1 MGKEV
6 EPMLAHDTCEQVDRC
21 LFGLICRHSYEE
33 IWVTDKHGYTV
44 YVNPACERYYGVK
57 AEFFFGKNVRELEKR
72 GYFYPAIAPLV
83 MEQKRE
89 ITQVQQTCVG
99 KVLLVTASPVFDKDG
114 EVMLVIENSR
124 DITAFEEMRKQ
135 FADGASSV
143 GGYGLSIESPGDTIS
158 DPWVMFYGST
168 MKETRAVALK
178 AAQGDVSVLITGETG
193 TGKSILAKY
202 IHRHSRRASGP
213 FLTVSCPAIPESL
226 FESELFGYRAGAFT
240 GAKYGGKPGLFQL
253 AEKGTVFLDE
263 IGDMPLSIQAKL
275 LHVLEEREFIP
286 VGGSSPVHVD
296 VRVIAA
302 TNKDLSSL
310 IASGRFRGDLF
321 FRLNVIRIDLPP
333 LRDRKEE
340 IAEFAGFFLRRLC
353 DRYQTT
359 KVISPEAVEALTGY
373 TWPGNVRELEHVLE
387 SLFFTCESTIIRK
400 RDLPAHILTDEGE
413 KQSGGRSGTSTAIG
427 TQALAIRRVE
437 VENTGKGVPRQY
449 GETSIQPGQYD
460 RTSSCVFPRH
470 YNEAAPLS
478 NDPKIAA
485 ISRRRESRLRAS
497 RAFTQEELLD
507 LYNAQGSTYKVAR
520 ITGLSQSTVYRR
532 LKEAMRERSSS
543 PIKKD

>member
-1 MGKEV
+1 
-6 EPMLAHDTCEQVDRC
+6 MLADGTCQQVDRC

-33 IWVTDKHGYTV
+33 IWVTDKNGFTV

-57 AEFFFGKNVRELEKR
+57 AEFFLGKNVRELEKH

-89 ITQVQQTCVG
+89 ITHIQQTCVG
-99 KVLLVTASPVFDKDG
+99 KVLLVTASPVFDENG
-114 EVMLVIENSR
+114 EIMLVIENSR
-124 DITAFEEMRKQ
+124 DITAFEEMRKD
-135 FADGASSV
+135 FANSSSV
-143 GGYGLSIESPGDTIS
+143 VRGYGYSIESPGEVIN
-158 DPWVMFYGST
+158 DPWVMFYSPSMRELRT
-168 MKETRAVALK
+168 VALK

-202 IHRHSRRASGP
+202 IHRHSKRASGP

-286 VGGSSPVHVD
+286 VGGSRPVQVD

-302 TNKDLSSL
+302 TNKDLSAL
-310 IASGRFRGDLF
+310 TASGRFRSDLF
-321 FRLNVIRIDLPP
+321 FRLNVIHIHLPP
-333 LRDRKEE
+333 LRDREEE
-340 IAEFAGFFLRRLC
+340 IAEFIGFFLRRLC

-359 KVISPEAVEALTGY
+359 KVISPKAVDALTKY
-373 TWPGNVRELEHVLE
+373 PWPGNVRELEHVLE
-387 SLFFTCESTIIRK
+387 SLFFTCDSTIIREQ
-400 RDLPAHILTDEGE
+400 DLPEHIL
-413 KQSGGRSGTSTAIG
+413 A
-427 TQALAIRRVE
+427 
-437 VENTGKGVPRQY
+437 NCGKSV
-449 GETSIQPGQYD
+449 ETS
-460 RTSSCVFPRH
+460 RHRNSRSSTKR
-470 YNEAAPLS
+470 APT
-478 NDPKIAA
+478 
-485 ISRRRESRLRAS
+485 
-497 RAFTQEELLD
+497 RAFTFTKEELLD
-507 LYNAQGSTYKVAR
+507 LYNSYGSTYKVAK

-532 LKEAMRERSSS
+532 LKEVIRRQKE
-543 PIKKD
+543 